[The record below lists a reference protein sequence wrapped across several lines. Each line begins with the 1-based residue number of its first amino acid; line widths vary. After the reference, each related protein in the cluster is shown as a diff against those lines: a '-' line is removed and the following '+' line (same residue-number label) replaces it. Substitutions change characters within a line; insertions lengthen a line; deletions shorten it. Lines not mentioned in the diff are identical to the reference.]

1 MSQKTIFGIC
11 IILSALSVNAQAIEL
26 IEISPFLRKAYTNN
40 FTKGTDISIDLSTVA
55 DGTKSEDKLIVSQS
69 PGKSIKKYGKEWI
82 SVDFTGA
89 MKFLGEETTVR
100 GMELYHPTSG
110 LLQYIV
116 DFDDDS
122 VENYRWIN
130 MPKSMKSGEMKQ
142 VGKVNEKTKNGK
154 LISSGTLA
162 LKVEKIKD
170 GYRFCTIQTSTDVA
184 TKEKM
189 VIYDCELFDDQKI
202 INGTYV
208 EFRFEKNVVLS
219 GTGEIKLR

>member
-1 MSQKTIFGIC
+1 
-11 IILSALSVNAQAIEL
+11 
-26 IEISPFLRKAYTNN
+26 
-40 FTKGTDISIDLSTVA
+40 LSTVA

-122 VENYRWIN
+122 VENYRWDNI
-130 MPKSMKSGEMKQ
+130 PKLMKSGEIKQ
-142 VGKVNEKTKNGK
+142 VGTVNEKTKKGK

-162 LKVEKIKD
+162 LKAEKIKD
-170 GYRFCTIQTSTDVA
+170 GYRFCTIQTTIEIA
-184 TKEKM
+184 TKEKT
-189 VIYDCELFDDQKI
+189 VVNDCDLFDDQKI
-202 INGTYV
+202 ITGTYV
-208 EFRFEKNVVLS
+208 EIRFGKYFVTS